1 MKPRDE
7 RKPRGEGAASRPRR
21 VEPPEPPGPRDWAM
35 VYTRAGHRLAWLII
49 EGAPHRITRAD
60 IAQALEDTGTDQ
72 KYSPGVGGRIAILPR
87 PRWGELE
94 GLDQANRIA
103 WDALIPASKALV
115 VRTTGAEHARLSRAA
130 RRKGKNLQTWA
141 LEALR
146 VAADAALEPAPPPSA
161 IAAQTPPSI
170 ATARPR
176 SADLPPPPTID
187 AHGPPT
193 EAPTALATGQP
204 SNAPEN
210 PSAPPAAHTRR
221 AAAAPAKA
229 SNGGAIQ
236 RSRKKTGTSKIAE
249 SANGDRED

>member
-1 MKPRDE
+1 MKPRAE
-7 RKPRGEGAASRPRR
+7 RKPRGESAASRPRR
-21 VEPPEPPGPRDWAM
+21 VEPPEPPAPRDWAM

-146 VAADAALEPAPPPSA
+146 VAADAALEPAPPSA
-161 IAAQTPPSI
+161 TAARTPPSI

-176 SADLPPPPTID
+176 GADLPPPPAD
-187 AHGPPT
+187 ADGPPT
-193 EAPTALATGQP
+193 EAPAAPATGQA

-210 PSAPPAAHTRR
+210 PSPPPAARTRR
-221 AAAAPAKA
+221 SKAAPAKA
-229 SNGGAIQ
+229 SNGGATQ
-236 RSRKKTGTSKIAE
+236 SPRKKTGTSTIAE
-249 SANGDRED
+249 SANRDRED